1 MEKTWAEK
9 PRDGELNW
17 KQYPG
22 QIGAWNDHSFLRT
35 GGNHSSHKHAHRAT
49 CSHGLLGTI
58 AKAKCWRNWYKK
70 CNKIC
75 INMMKYVLGWMLSG
89 MSIILNWVVA
99 LAVLDLWL
107 DSTISR
113 FFANLNHSVILSCEA
128 NQMGYNWFCNGF
140 VFLTAQN
147 TPSLC
152 WDDALKGNLAP
163 PDLPFTRRAGR
174 GLPQPP
180 GEGQCADAGSKPQ
193 GCAGGG
199 ASHVCPQWEL
209 FLWQSLQKERRRA
222 ETFSVTHSHSNT
234 QRERTRQTPKG
245 EPWAK
250 FCPALCH
257 LQFYWRH

>member
-9 PRDGELNW
+9 PRERELNW

-22 QIGAWNDHSFLRT
+22 KTGAWRDHSLLRT
-35 GGNHSSHKHAHRAT
+35 GGNHTSHKHAHRTT
-49 CSHGLLGTI
+49 CNHGLLGTI

-75 INMMKYVLGWMLSG
+75 INMMKYVLEWILSG

-99 LAVLDLWL
+99 LAVLGLWL
-107 DSTISR
+107 DSMILR

-128 NQMGYNWFCNGF
+128 NQMGYNFCWRVF
-140 VFLTAQN
+140 MFLTAQN

-152 WDDALKGNLAP
+152 WDYALKGNLAP

-180 GEGQCADAGSKPQ
+180 GGGEHADAGSKPQ
-193 GCAGGG
+193 GCAGGE
-199 ASHVCPQWEL
+199 ASCVPTVRVVSVSVFTERKEERWNIFCNSFPFQHTERKNEANPQ
-209 FLWQSLQKERRRA
+209 
-222 ETFSVTHSHSNT
+222 
-234 QRERTRQTPKG
+234 KG
-245 EPWAK
+245 KPWAK